1 MCIHLVH
8 LATAVHW
15 RKVERRVACHDSQMP
30 GLRANRRIVL
40 AADGG
45 RATSLAHH
53 RDTRKTAITTK
64 RHQRLHRMAGGRA
77 DPILQPAP
85 SQSRKVGDALTHSNS
100 TQPLRKVAACCL
112 RH

>member
-1 MCIHLVH
+1 
-8 LATAVHW
+8 
-15 RKVERRVACHDSQMP
+15 
-30 GLRANRRIVL
+30 
-40 AADGG
+40 
-45 RATSLAHH
+45 
-53 RDTRKTAITTK
+53 
-64 RHQRLHRMAGGRA
+64 LHRMAGGRA